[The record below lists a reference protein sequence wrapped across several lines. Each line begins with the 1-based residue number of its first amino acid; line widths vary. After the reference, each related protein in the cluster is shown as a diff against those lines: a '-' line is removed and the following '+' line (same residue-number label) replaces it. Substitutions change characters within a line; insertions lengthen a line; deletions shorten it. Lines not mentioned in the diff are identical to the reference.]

1 MLQTLDS
8 IIQTLGFLDLDR
20 NDPKLTRFGDY
31 QVPSIA
37 SDEQQAADSAVA
49 AVVAYEPSYAHGH
62 HKHSHYQ
69 QPGGHSHSHSIIS
82 PVTASA
88 RVASDVAGGVAGS
101 GSSGIADGG
110 CSCALF
116 KISSTNPQSA
126 KTTPFWLATPGWH
139 SSWSLA
145 ETRYEEQ
152 RRLVWNALT
161 LAAAHVSYA
170 NSLGEPPLDLA
181 ITKPWMVR

>member
-88 RVASDVAGGVAGS
+88 RVAGDVGGVAGT
-101 GSSGIADGG
+101 GLSGIADGG